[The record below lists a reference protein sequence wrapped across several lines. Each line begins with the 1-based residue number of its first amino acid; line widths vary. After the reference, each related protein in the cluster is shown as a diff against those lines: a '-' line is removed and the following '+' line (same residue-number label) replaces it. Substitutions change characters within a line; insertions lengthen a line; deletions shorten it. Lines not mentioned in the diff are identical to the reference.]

1 MGLTIKNIVVN
12 LFYYAFT
19 LFAVP
24 WVLLGLEARWD
35 SIGRASTG
43 LRIISFLL
51 GIAGALLQLWCIIL
65 FQRVGK
71 GTPSPAVPTHKLV
84 TQCPYR
90 LVRNPMNIGEVMVML
105 ALAGWFASWML
116 LVYAVLAWLAFHIFI
131 VTFEEP
137 GHFQEFGGDYEEY
150 TRFVNRWIP
159 KFQRSHPLLG
169 KVD

>member
-1 MGLTIKNIVVN
+1 MGLTIKNILVN

-24 WVLLGLEARWD
+24 WVLLWLEARWD
-35 SIGRASTG
+35 SIGRTPTG
-43 LRIISFLL
+43 LRIIFIFL
-51 GIAGALLQLWCIIL
+51 GIVGALLQLWCIIL

-71 GTPSPAVPTHKLV
+71 GTPSPAVPTNKLV
-84 TQCPYR
+84 TQGPYR

-116 LVYAVLAWLAFHIFI
+116 LVYAVLAWLAFHVFI

-137 GHFQEFGGDYEEY
+137 RHLKVFGGDYEEY
-150 TRFVNRWIP
+150 KRSVNRWLP
-159 KFQRSHPLLG
+159 KF
-169 KVD
+169 